1 MRAWLLGHLIW
12 IFYRLLSMTWRLQL
26 HETESMKSR
35 MANREAFLLAHWHGD
50 EYSIVQFAGRYRIA
64 TLVSKSKDG
73 DIMAILFK
81 LLGGNISRGSSSRGA
96 VGGYLGLVRLLK
108 KGASSSFAV
117 DGPRGPRHKAKIG
130 IVETAKNF
138 QLPIYSAGVACDRAW
153 VSKKSW
159 NQGYLPKPFAK
170 LCVVWGGPLLP
181 PKKEEEL
188 NESWLL
194 RVENELHVAHQQAQ
208 GFIAE
213 S

>member
-1 MRAWLLGHLIW
+1 
-12 IFYRLLSMTWRLQL
+12 MTWRLDL
-26 HETESMKSR
+26 REAEAMKSL
-35 MANREAFLLAHWHGD
+35 MAQRKSFLLAHWHGD

-73 DIMAILFK
+73 EVMTHVFR
-81 LLGGNISRGSSSRGA
+81 LLGGEVSRGSSSRGA

-108 KGASSSFAV
+108 KGYCSSFAV

-138 QLPIYSAGVACDRAW
+138 QLPIFFAGVACNGAW

-170 LCVVWGGPLLP
+170 LCVVWSGPLEP
-181 PKKEEEL
+181 PQKDA
-188 NESWLL
+188 NIDASWLQK
-194 RVENELHVAHQQAQ
+194 VENELHAAHQQAQ

-213 S
+213 

>member
-1 MRAWLLGHLIW
+1 VKSWLLGHLIW
-12 IFYRLLSMTWRLQL
+12 AFYRLLSMTWRLDL
-26 HETESMKSR
+26 RETDEMKSR
-35 MANREAFLLAHWHGD
+35 MANRKGFLLAHWHGD

-73 DIMAILFK
+73 EVMATVFK
-81 LLGGNISRGSSSRGA
+81 LLGGEVSRGSSSRGA
-96 VGGYLGLVRLLK
+96 VGGYLGLIRLLK
-108 KGASSSFAV
+108 KGFCSSFAV
-117 DGPRGPRHKAKIG
+117 DGPRGPRFKAKIG

-138 QLPIYSAGVACDRAW
+138 QLPIFFAGVSCDRAW

-170 LCVVWGGPLLP
+170 LCVVWRGPLLP
-181 PKKEEEL
+181 PPKD
-188 NESWLL
+188 SIIDDTWLQKI
-194 RVENELHVAHQQAQ
+194 ENELHAAHQQAQ